1 MAVLAMISFHFS
13 GRTPSL
19 ELRRRELVVGSA
31 LDSRLRWGLG
41 SRLVFILG
49 GCCIIRCV
57 GMRFAWQKVLCATRE
72 QFNEAVL
79 VRLAEQFNEAPIA
92 CAYSTFIHHD
102 LETAAEGSDSD
113 DCAFLFPRLCDQILY
128 SHPIAN
134 FEGWS
139 CVVVALLRVVDVRQ
153 DGHVGPDRPA
163 EEELRRARVL
173 AVPRSGIEFK

>member
-1 MAVLAMISFHFS
+1 MTVLAMISFHFS

-19 ELRRRELVVGSA
+19 ELRRREVVVGSA

-41 SRLVFILG
+41 SRLAFIG

-57 GMRFAWQKVLCATRE
+57 GMRFAWQKVLLATLE

-79 VRLAEQFNEAPIA
+79 VRLAEQFNEASIA

-102 LETAAEGSDSD
+102 LETAAEGSGSD
-113 DCAFLFPRLCDQILY
+113 DRAFLFPRLCDQILY
-128 SHPIAN
+128 SHPIAD
-134 FEGWS
+134 FEGWGGG
-139 CVVVALLRVVDVRQ
+139 VVVALVRVVDVSQ

-163 EEELRRARVL
+163 EEELGRARIF
-173 AVPRSGIEFK
+173 AAPRSGIEFK

>member
-1 MAVLAMISFHFS
+1 MAVLATISLHFS
-13 GRTPSL
+13 GRSPSL
-19 ELRRRELVVGSA
+19 ELQGREVVVGLA
-31 LDSRLRWGLG
+31 LGCRLCWGLG
-41 SRLVFILG
+41 SRLAFILG
-49 GCCIIRCV
+49 GCCIIRCA
-57 GMRFAWQKVLCATRE
+57 GMRFAWRKVLCATRE

-79 VRLAEQFNEAPIA
+79 VRLAEQFNEASIA

-113 DCAFLFPRLCDQILY
+113 DCAFLFPRLMDQILY
-128 SHPIAN
+128 SHPIAD

-139 CVVVALLRVVDVRQ
+139 GVVVALFRVVDVSQ

-173 AVPRSGIEFK
+173 AVSRSGI